1 MEQVTDLARRLR
13 DGERA
18 AFDLL
23 YEALFPRVY
32 SFVARRI
39 DDTGRVEAIVRE
51 IFFDLLA
58 SLPAIPAEE
67 TVLHHAFTLTRRRLA
82 REAEISGHPRRSRGT
97 LRAPGRPGV
106 GGRAA

>member
-1 MEQVTDLARRLR
+1 MEQVTDLARRVQG
-13 DGERA
+13 GERA

-32 SFVARRI
+32 TFVARRI
-39 DDTGRVEAIVRE
+39 GDTARVEAIVKE

-67 TVLHHAFTLTRRRLA
+67 SVLHHAFTLTQRRLA
-82 REAEISGHPRRSRGT
+82 REAEISGHARRNPET
-97 LRAPGRPGV
+97 LRAPRQPGV